1 MKKNQGMLLEINLVT
16 ISILFSSVF
25 VQSFLFSILIDIQYT
40 EVWKLFL
47 DLRIQLNN
55 FCVSLGKVSFRLFA
69 LVNLLTIFWI
79 LKEKPILYVKKL
91 VMYQIVNL
99 VSIIYILVRFGLIF
113 GLVQEY
119 FSHFKDTLAV
129 ILLFLMIYIIL
140 FIIWG
145 KEKKNEKI

>member
-1 MKKNQGMLLEINLVT
+1 MKKNQGLLLEINLVT

-25 VQSFLFSILIDIQYT
+25 VQSFLFSVLMDTQYT
-40 EVWKLFL
+40 EVWKTFL
-47 DLRIQLNN
+47 DLRIQLRN
-55 FCVSLGKVSFRLFA
+55 FCVSFGQVSFRLFV

-79 LKEKPILYVKKL
+79 FKEKAILYLKKL
-91 VMYQIVNL
+91 VMYQTVNL
-99 VSIIYILVRFGLIF
+99 IFILYILVRFGLIF
-113 GLVQEY
+113 GSVQEY

-145 KEKKNEKI
+145 KKKNEKI